1 MSKIV
6 TDFLNEV
13 KEQKVKQLLG
23 ISLDKKYWTSVIGDK
38 DIDVLRKELGEEQK
52 KIVKNKNGTVHSD
65 TRNMDRINELNVLIN
80 ALEKAT
86 TELARLNEMEGSI
99 KSYMAFVVEPSKE
112 ALVDLEV
119 IAKL

>member
-13 KEQKVKQLLG
+13 KEKKVKDLLS
-23 ISLDKKYWTSVIGDK
+23 IALDVRYWTSVIGDK
-38 DIDVLRKELGEEQK
+38 DVDDLRKELGEEQK
-52 KIVKNKNGTVHSD
+52 KIVKNKNGTVESD
-65 TRNMDRINELNVLIN
+65 TRNMDRIKELNVLIN

-86 TELARLNEMEGSI
+86 SELTRLNQMEVDI
-99 KSYMAFVVEPSKE
+99 KKYMAFIVMPNEDAMIE
-112 ALVDLEV
+112 FEN